1 MKIDNL
7 EKFFE
12 EVYKEGVLKPMHF
25 IEITAEGF
33 AHSLRK
39 TVFNKKE
46 IDTID
51 ASLGAVKNAKK
62 QHNKPSMKKI
72 ETET

>member
-1 MKIDNL
+1 MNNL

-12 EVYKEGVLKPMHF
+12 EVYKESVLKQTHF

-62 QHNKPSMKKI
+62 KQHNKQSMKKI

>member
-1 MKIDNL
+1 MNNL
-7 EKFFE
+7 GKFFE
-12 EVYKEGVLKPMHF
+12 EVYKESVLKQTHF
-25 IEITAEGF
+25 IEITSEGF

-51 ASLGAVKNAKK
+51 AALGAVKNCKK
-62 QHNKPSMKKI
+62 SSTTSKV
-72 ETET
+72 